1 MYPNTTSMTQCYLLG
16 ITSREQREK
25 EFCLVRMECRQSCL
39 SHVYHQISANFSD
52 CQIKTAIISNFSL
65 CKQWLATLERTSLH
79 LFVHE
84 RSLKALSI
92 YLCMEICAKYYLAC
106 PIEFGT

>member
-1 MYPNTTSMTQCYLLG
+1 MFIRCLPSDFIRLTSL
-16 ITSREQREK
+16 I
-25 EFCLVRMECRQSCL
+25 VRLRP
-39 SHVYHQISANFSD
+39 
-52 CQIKTAIISNFSL
+52 TIISNFSL

-106 PIEFGT
+106 PIEFGTCAQVFALIVIHVLHYCSLAVSVDQCR